1 MNSLTTKKGFTLIET
16 LVGSAIFVILALSA
30 YRAFGVLMDAVSI
43 SQAKL
48 AATTL
53 ANEKFEIIRN
63 LPYDDV
69 GIVNGIPAGKIVR
82 NETITKD
89 NYSFDVQTTI
99 RNIDDPFDGTIG
111 GSPSDTSPADY
122 KSVDL
127 DLTCISCKVF
137 SPLKFTTL
145 VAPHA
150 LETASSNGALFI
162 QVFNTAGIPVPNT
175 SVSILNTETN
185 PDIIIN
191 EITDNTGWVKIV
203 DVPPGINT
211 YNIIATKSGYT
222 TDQTYPKSG
231 VAGENPI
238 NEDATV
244 VLQQVTQTSL
254 LIDRISSLNVSSV
267 DASCVAVPNIDFSL
281 TGTKLI
287 GTPSVLKYPTENFST
302 DSSGEETISNLEWD
316 TYHLLLDTI
325 TYDLAG
331 STSLPSFTIN
341 PGEDKNLQM
350 VVVPHLDNALLV
362 SVEDSLGNPVDG
374 ADVQLQKD
382 EFNQNKTT
390 NSLPCSTPG
399 QVFWNGLVGGTYTLT
414 VSKTGYTTS
423 VSSVDISASWQ
434 EINITLTP

>member
-1 MNSLTTKKGFTLIET
+1 
-16 LVGSAIFVILALSA
+16 
-30 YRAFGVLMDAVSI
+30 
-43 SQAKL
+43 
-48 AATTL
+48 
-53 ANEKFEIIRN
+53 
-63 LPYDDV
+63 
-69 GIVNGIPAGKIVR
+69 
-82 NETITKD
+82 
-89 NYSFDVQTTI
+89 
-99 RNIDDPFDGTIG
+99 
-111 GSPSDTSPADY
+111 
-122 KSVDL
+122 
-127 DLTCISCKVF
+127 
-137 SPLKFTTL
+137 
-145 VAPHA
+145 
-150 LETASSNGALFI
+150 
-162 QVFNTAGIPVPNT
+162 VPNT

-362 SVEDSLGNPVDG
+362 SVEDSLGNPIDG

>member
-89 NYSFDVQTTI
+89 NYFFDVQTTI

-127 DLTCISCKVF
+127 DLTCTSCKVF